1 MIFLIDHNLKGHALV
16 LFGAIATQGWLDIVP
31 MQFVTFAEMDL
42 LIDSDDRTVWR
53 LAQENQMIL
62 LTANR
67 SMKGK
72 DSLEQVMREENTSE
86 SLPVITV
93 SNADRL
99 EVGALKVLLKSCLIL
114 IPIEVRGESSFRSIL
129 KTLVDRVCSDRQHGI
144 TTLLQRTDKVAGV
157 AAKVVSSR

>member
-16 LFGAIATQGWLDIVP
+16 FFGAIASQGWLDIVP
-31 MQFVTFAEMDL
+31 VQFVTFDEMNL
-42 LIDSDDRTVWR
+42 STDSDDRVVWQ
-53 LAQENQMIL
+53 LAQVNRMIL

-99 EVGALKVLLKSCLIL
+99 LNNSEYRGRCVESLIEIVLDIETYLGARRIF
-114 IPIEVRGESSFRSIL
+114 IP
-129 KTLVDRVCSDRQHGI
+129 
-144 TTLLQRTDKVAGV
+144 
-157 AAKVVSSR
+157 

>member
-16 LFGAIATQGWLDIVP
+16 FLGAIASQGWLDIVP
-31 MQFVTFAEMDL
+31 IQFVAFDQMNL
-42 LIDSDDRTVWR
+42 SIDSDDRVVWR

-99 EVGALKVLLKSCLIL
+99 LNDSEYRGRCVESLIEIVLDIDTYRGARRIF
-114 IPIEVRGESSFRSIL
+114 IP
-129 KTLVDRVCSDRQHGI
+129 
-144 TTLLQRTDKVAGV
+144 
-157 AAKVVSSR
+157 

>member
-1 MIFLIDHNLKGHALV
+1 VIFLIDHNLKGHALIF
-16 LFGAIATQGWLDIVP
+16 FGAIATQGWLDIVP
-31 MQFVTFAEMDL
+31 IQFVTFAAIDL
-42 LIDSDDRTVWR
+42 SIDSDDRTVWR

-72 DSLEQVMREENTSE
+72 DSLEQVIREENTSK

-99 EVGALKVLLKSCLIL
+99 LNDSEYRDRCVESLVEIVLDIDTYRGARRIF
-114 IPIEVRGESSFRSIL
+114 IP
-129 KTLVDRVCSDRQHGI
+129 
-144 TTLLQRTDKVAGV
+144 
-157 AAKVVSSR
+157 

>member
-16 LFGAIATQGWLDIVP
+16 LFGAIASQGWLDIVP
-31 MQFVTFAEMDL
+31 IQFVTFDEMNL
-42 LIDSDDRTVWR
+42 SINSDDRVVWR

-67 SMKGK
+67 SMRGK

-99 EVGALKVLLKSCLIL
+99 LNDSEYRGRCVESLIEIVLDIDTYLGARRIF
-114 IPIEVRGESSFRSIL
+114 IP
-129 KTLVDRVCSDRQHGI
+129 
-144 TTLLQRTDKVAGV
+144 
-157 AAKVVSSR
+157 

>member
-16 LFGAIATQGWLDIVP
+16 FFGAIASQGWLDIVSI
-31 MQFVTFAEMDL
+31 QFVTFAEMDL

-72 DSLEQVMREENTSE
+72 DSLEQVMREENNAE

-99 EVGALKVLLKSCLIL
+99 LNDSEYRGRCVESLVEIVLDIDTYRGARRIF
-114 IPIEVRGESSFRSIL
+114 IP
-129 KTLVDRVCSDRQHGI
+129 
-144 TTLLQRTDKVAGV
+144 
-157 AAKVVSSR
+157 

>member
-1 MIFLIDHNLKGHALV
+1 MNFLIDHNLKGHALV
-16 LFGAIATQGWLDIVP
+16 FFGAIATQGWLDIVP

-42 LIDSDDRTVWR
+42 SINSDDRTVWR

-67 SMKGK
+67 SMDGK
-72 DSLEQVMREENTSE
+72 DSLEQVLREENTSE

-99 EVGALKVLLKSCLIL
+99 LNDSEYRGRCVESLVEIVLDIDTYRGARRIF
-114 IPIEVRGESSFRSIL
+114 IP
-129 KTLVDRVCSDRQHGI
+129 
-144 TTLLQRTDKVAGV
+144 
-157 AAKVVSSR
+157 